1 MTIAANNPAGGA
13 ATNAALVAR
22 LAAVECPAF
31 AQRRKRRPGAEHSS
45 PAMVLVRGEGSYL
58 EDVEGRRFLDLAAG
72 FGSVLLGHGHRAL
85 RAAISAQSEQL
96 IQGLGD
102 VYASDTKLRLL
113 ERLAALYPEP
123 GAKVLLTQSGADA
136 VTAALKTAVLATG
149 RVGVIAFDGAYHGLG
164 FAPLPACGY
173 ARSFREPF
181 AAQLNPHV
189 RFAPYPGMRGAS
201 ALASLEMVE
210 DLLRAG
216 NIGAVL
222 VEPVAGR
229 GGCVVPPDGFLMQLG
244 MLARRYGA
252 LLVADEIW
260 TGLGRSGAMLR
271 SVVQSAQPDVVCV
284 GKGLGGGLPISA
296 CIARDEVMQ
305 AWAQGGLVVHTS
317 THAGAPLGCAAALA
331 VLDTVARQQLIARA
345 QKLGRV
351 WRQRLRAHL
360 ADCPALQQVRG
371 VGLMVGVE
379 LDSAASAQRAV
390 AGLVERGVIAIT
402 GGIDGACLTLT
413 PPLTVDEDAL
423 LGMAPLLAA
432 ALNEPPPSQR

>member
-1 MTIAANNPAGGA
+1 
-13 ATNAALVAR
+13 
-22 LAAVECPAF
+22 
-31 AQRRKRRPGAEHSS
+31 
-45 PAMVLVRGEGSYL
+45 
-58 EDVEGRRFLDLAAG
+58 
-72 FGSVLLGHGHRAL
+72 
-85 RAAISAQSEQL
+85 
-96 IQGLGD
+96 
-102 VYASDTKLRLL
+102 
-113 ERLAALYPEP
+113 
-123 GAKVLLTQSGADA
+123 
-136 VTAALKTAVLATG
+136 
-149 RVGVIAFDGAYHGLG
+149 
-164 FAPLPACGY
+164 
-173 ARSFREPF
+173 
-181 AAQLNPHV
+181 
-189 RFAPYPGMRGAS
+189 
-201 ALASLEMVE
+201 
-210 DLLRAG
+210 
-216 NIGAVL
+216 
-222 VEPVAGR
+222 
-229 GGCVVPPDGFLMQLG
+229 
-244 MLARRYGA
+244 
-252 LLVADEIW
+252 
-260 TGLGRSGAMLR
+260 
-271 SVVQSAQPDVVCV
+271 
-284 GKGLGGGLPISA
+284 
-296 CIARDEVMQ
+296 MQ